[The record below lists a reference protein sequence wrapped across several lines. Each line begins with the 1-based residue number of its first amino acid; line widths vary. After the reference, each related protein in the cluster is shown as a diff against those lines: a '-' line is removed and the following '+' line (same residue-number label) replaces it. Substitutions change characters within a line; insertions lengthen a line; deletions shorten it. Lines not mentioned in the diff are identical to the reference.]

1 VRERSDKQTGHDW
14 PVFSIRDAGADA
26 FITRLSPE
34 NPMLSSRLITAF
46 AVVGLLTTAGCND
59 TTAPNLP
66 PESKPSTP
74 RMPEMIAIT
83 GSVHLT
89 GMKFNEVVL
98 KTSDGLEIPLAG
110 AATALLARVDDAG
123 VEVRGSWNIDGAFEV
138 ADFLVQ
144 MVGGAPVLDGVLIP
158 VYDTKLLTEDRAV
171 IGYALQLTRG
181 DTVELK
187 EPSTDLL
194 AHVGERLWV
203 AGPIDGPP
211 TAFGVIS
218 E

>member
-1 VRERSDKQTGHDW
+1 
-14 PVFSIRDAGADA
+14 
-26 FITRLSPE
+26 
-34 NPMLSSRLITAF
+34 MLSSRLLTAF
-46 AVVGLLTTAGCND
+46 AVVGLLATAGCND
-59 TTAPNLP
+59 TTAPNVP
-66 PESKPSTP
+66 QQSKPTTP
-74 RMPEMIAIT
+74 LMPDIIT
-83 GSVHLT
+83 ISGSVHLT
-89 GMKFNEVVL
+89 GMLLNEIVL
-98 KTSDGLEIPLAG
+98 NTNDGLEIPLAG
-110 AATALLARVDDAG
+110 AATALLARVNDAG
-123 VEVRGSWNIDGAFEV
+123 VEVRGWWNADGTFAV
-138 ADFLVQ
+138 DDFVVQ
-144 MVGGAPVLDGVLIP
+144 MVGGEPVLDGVLIP
-158 VYDTKLLTEDRAV
+158 VYDTKLFTEDRAV

>member
-1 VRERSDKQTGHDW
+1 
-14 PVFSIRDAGADA
+14 
-26 FITRLSPE
+26 
-34 NPMLSSRLITAF
+34 MLSSRLLTAF
-46 AVVGLLTTAGCND
+46 AVVGLLAAVGCND

-74 RMPEMIAIT
+74 RMPDMIAIT

-89 GMKFNEVVL
+89 GMKLNEIVL

-110 AATALLARVDDAG
+110 EATALLARVDDAG
-123 VEVRGSWNIDGAFEV
+123 VEVRGSWNADGAFAV
-138 ADFLVQ
+138 ADFVVQ
-144 MVGGAPVLDGVLIP
+144 IVGGAPVLDGVLIT
-158 VYDTKLLTEDRAV
+158 VYDTRIVTEDSQV
-171 IGYALQLTRG
+171 LGYALRLTRG

-194 AHVGERLWV
+194 AHVGERVWV
-203 AGPIDGPP
+203 AGPIEGPP